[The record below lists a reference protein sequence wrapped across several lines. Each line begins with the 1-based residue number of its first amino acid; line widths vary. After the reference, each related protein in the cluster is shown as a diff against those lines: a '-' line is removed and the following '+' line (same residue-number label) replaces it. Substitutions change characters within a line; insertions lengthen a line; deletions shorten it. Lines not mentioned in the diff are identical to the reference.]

1 MKRLAVV
8 LMLGALAAGCVTT
21 RAQVPIE
28 RPSLDVPPA
37 PPRIIEPAPLPE
49 VAQQPEPVG
58 ELPPPPVIP
67 NPPRR
72 SPRDTGSREQ
82 KPEPKPD
89 IAPVPEPP
97 VAAAPAPAQPAP
109 LLRTPATADAAAA
122 EKQIRETINR
132 AQSGLN
138 GVNYQKLSLE
148 RKKAYDEAKDFII
161 SAEGAIKS
169 TSFELAK
176 EFADKAEKLA
186 RVLQGS

>member
-8 LMLGALAAGCVTT
+8 LTLGALATGCVTP

-28 RPSLDVPPA
+28 RPPLEVPPA
-37 PPRIIEPAPLPE
+37 PPRVIEPAPLPE
-49 VAQQPEPVG
+49 VAQQPELVG
-58 ELPPPPVIP
+58 ELPPPPAIP

-82 KPEPKPD
+82 KPEPKSE

-97 VAAAPAPAQPAP
+97 VAAAQVPAQPAP

-122 EKQIRETINR
+122 EKQIRDTINR
-132 AQSGLN
+132 AQNGLN
-138 GVNYQKLSLE
+138 SVNYQKLSLE
-148 RKKAYDEAKDFII
+148 RKKAYDEAKDFIT
-161 SAEGAIKS
+161 SAEKEAKS
-169 TSFELAK
+169 ANFEMAK
-176 EFADKAEKLA
+176 QFADKAEQLA